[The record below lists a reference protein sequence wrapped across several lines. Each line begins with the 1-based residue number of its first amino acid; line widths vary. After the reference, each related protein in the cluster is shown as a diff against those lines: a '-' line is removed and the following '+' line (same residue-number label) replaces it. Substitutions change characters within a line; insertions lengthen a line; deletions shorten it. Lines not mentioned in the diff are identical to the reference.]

1 MHHPR
6 AWLAAALVAGVG
18 FPASLWAQE
27 PAQGNALL
35 IRAEHLIV
43 KPGVVLENAQVSVK
57 DGRIVA
63 VGVDLQPLPGA
74 QEVRGK
80 WVSAGLI
87 DAWSTLGVDP
97 ESVADG
103 NVTPATRSADAVDPW
118 LQAHLRREALRA
130 GVVAVRAQAG
140 LAARVG
146 GVGAVVRLAEGL
158 DDAQRFVA
166 RDAVMWATVGLGAGA
181 PGGFQIVDGEF
192 VQMPGQRG
200 MDVFERI
207 DMVDRLLAQVVA
219 GRGYLVAMNE
229 HKHELADWKK
239 KVSEKEA
246 ELEKDAKKAKK
257 DRDKAESDAKE
268 KGKPFEEKKYKEDF
282 KKPADPR
289 FDEDSEAWSLVADG
303 AIPLLVHVNRDAE
316 LRALLAGL
324 EGVGRLRLVVAG
336 GAESARHAKH
346 LAKQGVAVL
355 VNALPMGSGR
365 SDEYDAHDLSL
376 AARLGKDGVKVA
388 IGSGGMSP
396 DATRDLALL
405 AAQLVGHGL
414 PRVDAMAG
422 VTTNAAEVLGVER
435 AMGTV
440 EVGKHA
446 DLVVW
451 NAEPLST
458 AASAEYVVSAGRVVL
473 APEQQ

>member
-1 MHHPR
+1 M
-6 AWLAAALVAGVG
+6 
-18 FPASLWAQE
+18 
-27 PAQGNALL
+27 
-35 IRAEHLIV
+35 
-43 KPGVVLENAQVSVK
+43 
-57 DGRIVA
+57 
-63 VGVDLQPLPGA
+63 
-74 QEVRGK
+74 
-80 WVSAGLI
+80 
-87 DAWSTLGVDP
+87 
-97 ESVADG
+97 ADG
-103 NVTPATRSADAVDPW
+103 S
-118 LQAHLRREALRA
+118 
-130 GVVAVRAQAG
+130 
-140 LAARVG
+140 
-146 GVGAVVRLAEGL
+146 
-158 DDAQRFVA
+158 
-166 RDAVMWATVGLGAGA
+166 
-181 PGGFQIVDGEF
+181 
-192 VQMPGQRG
+192 
-200 MDVFERI
+200 
-207 DMVDRLLAQVVA
+207 
-219 GRGYLVAMNE
+219 
-229 HKHELADWKK
+229 
-239 KVSEKEA
+239 
-246 ELEKDAKKAKK
+246 
-257 DRDKAESDAKE
+257 
-268 KGKPFEEKKYKEDF
+268 
-282 KKPADPR
+282 
-289 FDEDSEAWSLVADG
+289 
-303 AIPLLVHVNRDAE
+303 IPLLVHVNRDAE
-316 LRALLAGL
+316 LRSLLSGL
-324 EGVGRLRLVVAG
+324 ECVGRMRLVVAG

-451 NAEPLST
+451 SAEPLST